1 MLSTVR
7 FVHRLFALTGIVK
20 ARVTSGSAGFLLP
33 VILAAVTVSGCYSL
47 VSRAGAGLANN
58 LTTAMME
65 QDDPV
70 LVREAIPS
78 YLLMVDSF
86 IVSDPDNAAMLN
98 AGGQLYAAYGA
109 AFVGDPERARV
120 LTARARDYGARALC
134 SANKHACDLDG
145 LSYEEFVSKI
155 SKVSGKAAD
164 ELYTYTLTSLAYIR
178 ANSYDYLALAD
189 LPKIEFAMQ
198 HLLSI
203 GAGQNEIDTY
213 LYLGI
218 LNTLRPEA
226 LGGHPEE
233 GKMYFERA
241 INLSDG
247 ENLPAKVEY
256 ARSYA
261 RLVYDRELHD
271 ELLNE
276 VIAAPVQQPGKTLFN
291 VMAQKQAAALLATAD
306 DYF

>member
-7 FVHRLFALTGIVK
+7 FMHKLFPLAGLAKT
-20 ARVTSGSAGFLLP
+20 RVTSGSAGFLLP
-33 VILAAVTVSGCYSL
+33 VILAAVAASGCSAIA
-47 VSRAGAGLANN
+47 SRAGAGLANN

-65 QDDPV
+65 QDDPA

-78 YLLMVDSF
+78 YLLMLDSF
-86 IVSDPDNAAMLN
+86 IVSDPENAPMLN

-109 AFVGDPERARV
+109 AFVTDPERARV
-120 LTARARDYGARALC
+120 LTARARNYGSRALC
-134 SANKHACDLDG
+134 AADKYGCDLDS
-145 LSYEEFVSKI
+145 LSYEDFVAKVSKVGP
-155 SKVSGKAAD
+155 KASG
-164 ELYTYTLTSLAYIR
+164 ELYTYSLTSLAYIR
-178 ANSYDYLALAD
+178 ANSDDYVALAD

-203 GAGQNEIDTY
+203 GAGLNQIDTY
-213 LYLGI
+213 LYLGV
-218 LNTLRPEA
+218 LSTLRPEA
-226 LGGHPEE
+226 LGGRPEE
-233 GKMYFERA
+233 GKAYFEKA
-241 INLSDG
+241 IELSDG

-276 VIAAPVQQPGKTLFN
+276 VMAAPVQQSGKTLFN

>member
-1 MLSTVR
+1 
-7 FVHRLFALTGIVK
+7 
-20 ARVTSGSAGFLLP
+20 
-33 VILAAVTVSGCYSL
+33 
-47 VSRAGAGLANN
+47 
-58 LTTAMME
+58 
-65 QDDPV
+65 
-70 LVREAIPS
+70 
-78 YLLMVDSF
+78 MVDSF
-86 IVSDPDNAAMLN
+86 IVSAPDNAAMLN

-109 AFVGDPERARV
+109 AFVADPERARI
-120 LTARARDYGARALC
+120 LTARSRDYGSRALC
-134 SANKHACDLDG
+134 SADKNACDLDG
-145 LSYEEFVSKI
+145 LSYEDFVAKI
-155 SKVSGKAAD
+155 SKVRPKASP

-178 ANSYDYLALAD
+178 ANSDDYIALAD

-203 GAGQNEIDTY
+203 GAGQNEVDTY
-213 LYLGI
+213 LYLGV
-218 LNTLRPEA
+218 LNTLRPAA

-233 GKMYFERA
+233 GKAYFEKA
-241 INLSDG
+241 IDLSDG

-276 VIAAPVQQPGKTLFN
+276 VMAAPVQQPGKTLFN
-291 VMAQKQAAALLATAD
+291 VMAQKQAMGLLATAD